1 MKIESTI
8 SFQEEYIPPRC
19 RKPRYRTSSCK
30 AKVTLQEATLD
41 EAPVAM
47 RVTEYRRYLF
57 SGERKVPSVFD
68 FLRLETRIDVHD
80 ICTID
85 LRRYKKKLYRLSY
98 NYDHYCGAPD
108 DEMRQPYP
116 VERLKERIANYRP
129 GCCNGDKCY
138 KIKEAREFAK
148 RFLIVNGQVWEV
160 TGEPM
165 YEVCTFGLGH
175 NHANTALMIAECYN
189 PNISNTRYFPANKR
203 AEAIAEGLR
212 VAAARGD
219 TNSFESIRNYI
230 GNIEIIDGIVTRDPA
245 NQHGNGDNFLN
256 MIEGITETADSAA
269 EGGLLVC
276 AAALAKTEA

>member
-41 EAPVAM
+41 EAPVTM
-47 RVTEYRRYLF
+47 RVTKYRRYL
-57 SGERKVPSVFD
+57 
-68 FLRLETRIDVHD
+68 D

-116 VERLKERIANYRP
+116 VERLKERIANYRS

-138 KIKEAREFAK
+138 EIKEVREFAK

-165 YEVCTFGLGH
+165 YEV
-175 NHANTALMIAECYN
+175 
-189 PNISNTRYFPANKR
+189 
-203 AEAIAEGLR
+203 
-212 VAAARGD
+212 
-219 TNSFESIRNYI
+219 
-230 GNIEIIDGIVTRDPA
+230 
-245 NQHGNGDNFLN
+245 
-256 MIEGITETADSAA
+256 
-269 EGGLLVC
+269 
-276 AAALAKTEA
+276 